1 MWSSPT
7 APFWALPRYRV
18 EFRRGDGDADVGVG
32 QTDRDFRRRM
42 RFVPW
47 LRLLAVAVVLSA
59 GACSNPTET
68 SSTHISPTD
77 ISAHRAR
84 WSTHRL
90 TKYAYD
96 YKVTGFLISY
106 AGHDIHLVILNGVV
120 QSATDLVT
128 GQAAPGDAAN
138 WPTIDKLFDEAM
150 QAAGDGSLRD
160 AKFDPT
166 LDFPTELDLAGPPD
180 ASGSIFASRLL
191 LLP

>member
-1 MWSSPT
+1 
-7 APFWALPRYRV
+7 
-18 EFRRGDGDADVGVG
+18 
-32 QTDRDFRRRM
+32 M
-42 RFVPW
+42 RSVPW
-47 LRLLAVAVVLSA
+47 LRLLAAAVALSA
-59 GACSNPTET
+59 DACSNPTEM
-68 SSTHISPTD
+68 SSSD

-84 WSTHRL
+84 WSAHRL

-106 AGHDIHLVILNGVV
+106 AGHEIHVVVLDGVV

-128 GQAAPGDAAN
+128 GQAAPGDPAS

-150 QAAGDGSLRD
+150 QAAADGSLRD

-166 LDFPTELDLAGPPD
+166 FDFPTELDLAGPPD
-180 ASGSIFASRLL
+180 ASGSVFASSLL